1 MPDQPG
7 SVSILTRTQSLH
19 GHDNP
24 NTFSFGIPGAVAGY
38 GYVSTGTARPTQVNP
53 VESDWATGMGGA
65 AAVPVP
71 AVDGNSSTRFN
82 PSTSSSST
90 FIALQQQVNQAA
102 IMGPPT
108 VLDGTAAGVV
118 MNRTQS
124 AGNYSSNQALSRSS
138 SLVPTAMANTNTG
151 LSSNTAAQYKVNTSA
166 AATMPRIAP
175 VGPLTKPTD
184 SGYSQQQQQSGYAPS
199 LPIPATST
207 GYGKSSTTASSYSN
221 PTTSSTH
228 TQPPPPQQYNMS
240 SQMKYGS
247 NVLPQGHTQQHPVR
261 IPSSNTHYSAQST
274 SKPVGVSHQIPTSTM
289 PATVA
294 RNNTSGNVTY
304 PSSLQYSSV
313 RPTSTGYAS
322 SVTAPVVPASMSSH
336 TAKSAVP
343 TTHSVSRM
351 PPSQPPVDEFEISE
365 EALAQLL
372 ALEKAAM
379 GTTVTS
385 PIIPAV
391 QNPPRSST
399 TAVEPPIIASQNTV
413 AELSEDDLAHLIAL
427 TDSVQAQCLSPTAG
441 IQAPIVAASAG
452 LSQCD
457 DFELSEEALA
467 QLMELEQKALA
478 GLETTGQQ
486 GSLNVLHIS
495 TTTTP
500 TSHTSPP
507 LKCMRLVALDVV
519 DNPAVRVREV
529 RAFQP
534 GVSVNLQS
542 YGASATSTVSI
553 SERNMVGAGVV
564 DDMIIVELTGD
575 W

>member
-24 NTFSFGIPGAVAGY
+24 NTSSFGIPGAVAGY

-71 AVDGNSSTRFN
+71 IVHGSSSKRFN

-108 VLDGTAAGVV
+108 VLAGTAAGVV

-138 SLVPTAMANTNTG
+138 SLIPTTMVNTNTG
-151 LSSNTAAQYKVNTSA
+151 LSSNAAAQYKVNTSA
-166 AATMPRIAP
+166 AATMPWIAP

-199 LPIPATST
+199 LPILATST
-207 GYGKSSTTASSYSN
+207 GYGKSSTTVSSYSN
-221 PTTSSTH
+221 PTASSTH
-228 TQPPPPQQYNMS
+228 IQPPPQQYNMS

-261 IPSSNTHYSAQST
+261 IPSSSTHYSAQST
-274 SKPVGVSHQIPTSTM
+274 SKSMGVAHQIPTSTV
-289 PATVA
+289 PATAA

-304 PSSLQYSSV
+304 PSSLQYSSA

-322 SVTAPVVPASMSSH
+322 SVTAPVVPASMPSH

-343 TTHSVSRM
+343 TTNSVSTM

-391 QNPPRSST
+391 LNPPRSST
-399 TAVEPPIIASQNTV
+399 TAVEPTIIASQNTV
-413 AELSEDDLAHLIAL
+413 AELSEEDLAHLIAL

-441 IQAPIVAASAG
+441 IQAPIVAATAG

-486 GSLNVLHIS
+486 GSLNVPHIS
-495 TTTTP
+495 TTTSP

-534 GVSVNLQS
+534 GVN
-542 YGASATSTVSI
+542 ATSTAGI

-564 DDMIIVELTGD
+564 DDMIIVELAGD

>member
-19 GHDNP
+19 GHDNQ
-24 NTFSFGIPGAVAGY
+24 NTSSFGIPGAVAGY

-71 AVDGNSSTRFN
+71 AVDGSSSTRFN

-90 FIALQQQVNQAA
+90 FIALQQHVNQAA

-108 VLDGTAAGVV
+108 VLVGTAAGVV

-151 LSSNTAAQYKVNTSA
+151 LSSNAAAQYKVNTSA

-228 TQPPPPQQYNMS
+228 IQPPPQQYNMS

-247 NVLPQGHTQQHPVR
+247 NVLPQGHIQQHPVR
-261 IPSSNTHYSAQST
+261 IPSSSTHYSAQST
-274 SKPVGVSHQIPTSTM
+274 SKSVGVSHQIPTSTV
-289 PATVA
+289 PATAA

-336 TAKSAVP
+336 TAKSAAP
-343 TTHSVSRM
+343 TANSVSTM

-391 QNPPRSST
+391 LNPPRSST
-399 TAVEPPIIASQNTV
+399 TAVEPASQNTV

-441 IQAPIVAASAG
+441 IQAPIVAATAG

-486 GSLNVLHIS
+486 GSLNVPHIS